1 MCRNLWTLYAL
12 SLGLSALVCLA
23 VANEVLRRVDA
34 QHSAA
39 RKRLRE
45 DVTRELRRRQIAD
58 ACGQAE
64 TQWLIADSARRGLV
78 VERDYGAMSYLP
90 ERN

>member
-23 VANEVLRRVDA
+23 VANEMLRRVDA
-34 QHSAA
+34 QQEAS
-39 RKRLRE
+39 RRRLRE
-45 DVTRELRRRQIAD
+45 DVTRE
-58 ACGQAE
+58 
-64 TQWLIADSARRGLV
+64 TQWLISDSAQRGLV
-78 VERDYGAMSYLP
+78 FERDGGAMSYLP